1 MTCPMCR
8 AGTLQSGLADK
19 VLVRNEMTL
28 VVKQTP
34 AMICDICGERFFDAQ
49 ITQQLL
55 DLAREA
61 ENAGVVV
68 DVRRYVAA

>member
-8 AGTLQSGLADK
+8 AGTLQDGLADK

-28 VVKQTP
+28 VVKQAP
-34 AMICDICGERFFDAQ
+34 AKICDICGERFFDAQ

-61 ENAGVVV
+61 EDAGVVV